1 MAENTFALIKYLT
14 SPASPLPGLASGYA
28 SPRTIF
34 FAYLGLFFVYSFRTA
49 EVLYSLLFI
58 ASCVLIKTAGGT
70 TTKKTMVKAMFAVTV
85 GALGALIGA
94 NAVAFVM
101 QRILGRGMSWFKGEF
116 EPLLLYGPAAMC
128 GTCFYSS
135 VGFLATMGMFV
146 FEHDA
151 TLVPPPQA
159 AYFLSLHYPELIT
172 HANQYV

>member
-70 TTKKTMVKAMFAVTV
+70 TTKNTMVKAMSAVTV

-101 QRILGRGMSWFKGEF
+101 QRVLGRGMSWFKGEF

-128 GTCFYSS
+128 GTCFYSR
-135 VGFLATMGMFV
+135 VGFLATYANVCFRARRHSCPTSQSCLFSFV
-146 FEHDA
+146 A
-151 TLVPPPQA
+151 
-159 AYFLSLHYPELIT
+159 LS
-172 HANQYV
+172 